1 MNNIKVKQV
10 EETTLEGYIKLFI
23 YRYSLEK
30 HFFNTTE
37 YILRVQYIE
46 GELVNLSLRMVVA
59 QLGFFHINQGFH
71 RVDNKILNIRSRQ
84 CMLS

>member
-10 EETTLEGYIKLFI
+10 EETTLEGYIKLSI

-30 HFFNTTE
+30 HFFNPTE

-46 GELVNLSLRMVVA
+46 GELVNLSLNGGRPARV
-59 QLGFFHINQGFH
+59 LSHKPI
-71 RVDNKILNIRSRQ
+71 VDNNT
-84 CMLS
+84 